1 MYDVALPLS
10 SPSKETRDPMR
21 CAGKRQGLQERG
33 FTLLEA
39 MLALSILSVGL
50 LATAAMQDMALR
62 GNVDAN
68 ELGFATSLA
77 TEMAERI
84 RYNVKNVTAY
94 SNIDTSNSAT
104 KPASTQTMARGDYDQ
119 WQTRLAA
126 TTQLRNARGRV
137 TVTAS
142 GPTNLN
148 QSLVTVQVTWSGKVL
163 NHSVTLN
170 TVLVADAL

>member
-1 MYDVALPLS
+1 MSCVGS
-10 SPSKETRDPMR
+10 RRKWGE
-21 CAGKRQGLQERG
+21 GG

-39 MLALSILSVGL
+39 MIALSILSIGL

-94 SNIDTSNSAT
+94 GGIDTSNSGT
-104 KPASTQTMARGDYDQ
+104 RPASTQPMARGDYDQ
-119 WQTRLAA
+119 WQARLAA
-126 TTQLRNARGRV
+126 TAQLRNARGRV

-148 QSLVTVQVTWSGKVL
+148 QSLVAVQVTWSGKVI

>member
-1 MYDVALPLS
+1 MHDVALPVS
-10 SPSKETRDPMR
+10 DVNEWMWNAMR
-21 CAGKRQGLQERG
+21 CGGRKRGLQERG

-39 MLALSILSVGL
+39 MMALSILSVGL

-84 RYNVKNVTAY
+84 RYNARNVTAY
-94 SNIDTSNSAT
+94 NNVDTSNSAT
-104 KPASTQTMARGDYDQ
+104 RPPSTQTMARGDYDQ

-126 TTQLRNARGRV
+126 TTQLKNSKGKV

-148 QSLVTVQVTWSGKVL
+148 QSLVAVQVIWSGKVL
-163 NHSVTLN
+163 THSVTLN

>member
-1 MYDVALPLS
+1 MSCVDS
-10 SPSKETRDPMR
+10 TRKW
-21 CAGKRQGLQERG
+21 GEGG

-39 MLALSILSVGL
+39 MLALSILSIGL

-68 ELGFATSLA
+68 ELGSATGLA

-94 SNIDTSNSAT
+94 NNIDTSNSAT
-104 KPASTQTMARGDYDQ
+104 RPASTQTMARGDYDQ
-119 WQTRLAA
+119 WQARLVA
-126 TTQLRNARGRV
+126 TPQLRNARGRV

-148 QSLVTVQVTWSGKVL
+148 QSLVIVQVTWSGKVI
-163 NHSVTLN
+163 NHSLTLN

>member
-1 MYDVALPLS
+1 MSCGD
-10 SPSKETRDPMR
+10 KTRGR
-21 CAGKRQGLQERG
+21 QERG

-39 MLALSILSVGL
+39 MLALAILSVGL

-84 RYNVKNVTAY
+84 RYNARNVTAY
-94 SNIDTSNSAT
+94 NSIDTSNSAT
-104 KPASTQTMARGDYDQ
+104 RPASTQTMARGDYDQ
-119 WQTRLAA
+119 WQARLAA
-126 TTQLRNARGRV
+126 TPQLRNAKGKV

-148 QSLVTVQVTWSGKVL
+148 QSLVAVQVTWSGKVL

-170 TVLVADAL
+170 TVLIADAL

>member
-1 MYDVALPLS
+1 
-10 SPSKETRDPMR
+10 MR
-21 CAGKRQGLQERG
+21 CAGKRHSPQERG

-39 MLALSILSVGL
+39 MLALSILSIGL

-84 RYNVKNVTAY
+84 RYNTKNVTAY
-94 SNIDTSNSAT
+94 NNIDTSNSAT
-104 KPASTQTMARGDYDQ
+104 RPASTQTMARGDYDQ

-126 TTQLRNARGRV
+126 TPQLRNARGRV

-148 QSLVTVQVTWSGKVL
+148 QSLVVVQVTWSGKVI
-163 NHSVTLN
+163 NHSLTLN
-170 TVLVADAL
+170 TVLVSDAL